1 MNKNELSHFGF
12 LALVE
17 TELTRLL
24 VSIFTEAARLNL
36 SSDGLKEILSSEA
49 DKSGLIPA
57 ILDEYVVLLTIAFY
71 LKFSNIY
78 NIYVSNILFIYI
90 LFMQKH
96 RDDLRKILE
105 HLDWQYPQVFGID
118 WNILSVVEVC

>member
-1 MNKNELSHFGF
+1 M
-12 LALVE
+12 
-17 TELTRLL
+17 
-24 VSIFTEAARLNL
+24 NL
-36 SSDGLKEILSSEA
+36 SPDGLKEILSSEA

-71 LKFSNIY
+71 LKFFNIY